1 MTRYVRFAQ
10 DKSPAWGRLEGADI
24 QVLIQA
30 PWLGVEESGTVVSLA
45 DVELLA
51 PCEPSKILCVG
62 TNYYDHVREMHFEKP
77 ATPIL
82 FIKPATCVNDPEAT
96 VTRPRS
102 SQQLDYEG
110 ELAFVVGKTAYRVPA
125 ARAADY
131 IFGYTILNDVTARD
145 LQAADGQ
152 WTRAKGFDGFAPI
165 GPYLVTDIDP
175 ADLALE
181 TRLNGVVKQR
191 ARTSL
196 MMWGVPELLEFI
208 TEGITL
214 LPGDV
219 VTTGTPAGIGPMADG
234 DVVEVEIEGLGVLRN
249 HVRWEAD

>member
-1 MTRYVRFAQ
+1 MTKYVRFTQ
-10 DKSPAWGRLEGADI
+10 GTCPVWGQLEGDEIHA
-24 QVLIQA
+24 LSQA
-30 PWLGVEESGTVVSLA
+30 PWLGIEESGSAVKVA

-51 PCEPSKILCVG
+51 PCELGKILCVG
-62 TNYYDHVREMHFEKP
+62 KNYYDHVQEMGGERP
-77 ATPIL
+77 ANPIL

-96 VTRPRS
+96 ITRPRS

-125 ARAADY
+125 AEASDY

-152 WTRAKGFDGFAPI
+152 WTRAKSFDGFAPI
-165 GPYLVTDIDP
+165 GPYLVTDLDP
-175 ADLALE
+175 GDLALE

-191 ARTSL
+191 SRTSL
-196 MMWGVPELLEFI
+196 MMWGVGELFEFI

-214 LPGDV
+214 LAGDV
-219 VTTGTPAGIGPMADG
+219 VTTGTPAGIGHMADG

-249 HVRWEAD
+249 FIRWEAD